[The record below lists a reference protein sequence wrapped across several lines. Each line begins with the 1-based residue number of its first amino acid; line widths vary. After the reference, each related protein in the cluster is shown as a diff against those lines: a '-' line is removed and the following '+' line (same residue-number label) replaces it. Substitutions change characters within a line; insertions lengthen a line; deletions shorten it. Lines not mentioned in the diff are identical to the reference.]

1 MTSKKSHFSLE
12 EKDESEPKISYE
24 EIQDS
29 TKNIYL
35 GREDLDKLKDY
46 KPETPKERHLTAI
59 KWHSEQ
65 ISYHLK
71 CLENEGIIK

>member
-1 MTSKKSHFSLE
+1 MTSKKSYFSINE
-12 EKDESEPKISYE
+12 RDESEPKISYE

-29 TKNIYL
+29 TKNIYV
-35 GREDLDKLKDY
+35 GREGADKLKDY

-59 KWHSEQ
+59 KFHAEQ

-71 CLENEGIIK
+71 CMEMSEK